1 MPTVGELNV
10 IFTADSSDYIRQ
22 LNNVQ
27 SQTDRVMNNVSSV
40 MSKVKRTVAA
50 ALGTVAIVNF
60 GKSCLQLG
68 SDLAEVQNVVDTV
81 FTTMSDSVN
90 KFAKNAAESYGL
102 SETMAKKYMG
112 TFGAMATGFGFAEQE
127 AYNMSAA
134 LTGLSGDVASF
145 YNMTQDEAFNKLRSV
160 FSGEV
165 EPLRELGI
173 VMTENSLK
181 AYAQAQGIN
190 ANISAM
196 SEQEKVALRY
206 NFVLNQL
213 SLAQGDFAKTSDS
226 WQNQVRIMQ
235 LRFESFKATMG
246 QGLINVFLP
255 VIKVINAVIQK
266 LQVFASYFSAIT
278 GAIFGKAQKGT
289 TQTSNAIGTTPKGLS
304 TSLGNAGKSANNASK
319 GLKKASK
326 ATKATGTAAKKAKKE
341 IKGLISG
348 LDEINN
354 LSSNT
359 TPGTKGTKGSTPKV
373 STPST
378 GGIGGVGGIGDL
390 GGIGDIPTIDLGS
403 KIDTTGLEAKVE
415 KVKKTIEKFKK
426 FIQKHKDV
434 IISVLAGLG
443 AGMGFLLLK
452 NWKSVTKTLSTS
464 FPLLSKV
471 FSKVGKAILKPLT
484 LIKTAIKGL
493 LSINPVTAMM
503 TAAITAIV
511 SSLVYL
517 WRTNEKFR
525 DNVIRTWKNIK
536 KALEPWLKAFGE
548 LLKLIADIIMTVV
561 IVAFKLLSKAV
572 VKVVEVFSGDLMGDI
587 NKLCPG
593 VKSLG
598 QAFLGLVKALSK
610 TWKNVK
616 KFLAQVQA
624 MVKKVGLKKTIE
636 ILMKKLINKI
646 VEKVG
651 EIKKKFNDKFKEVTE
666 NIKKYISEK
675 WEELT
680 SSIKEF
686 AINIASKVEDFKEK
700 VIELWD
706 NTKAAAKDFVLNIAS
721 KVEDF
726 KEKVTEKWND
736 VKESAKDFV
745 LNIVSKVEDFKEKVI
760 EKWNSVK
767 EAAKDFILN
776 ITSKVADFKEK
787 VSEKWNEAKTW
798 LKDKVLEI
806 GSKVSDFYK
815 TVQDKLNEAK
825 TWLKDKALEISS
837 KVSSFYK
844 EVKKSYNNAKEKI
857 KSWVFDV
864 GVKVSSFYDKVKSA
878 YNSAKSKIKSW
889 VFSVGVKVGSFYDKL
904 RSAYN
909 SAKSKIKRWAF
920 SISLKVNT
928 SANNVKNTI
937 NGIIRQI
944 NSAVFAKIKI
954 TVPNWVPV
962 FGGKTWGPP
971 KGIPYLAK
979 GGIVDSATLAMI
991 GEAGKEAV
999 VPLENNTGGL
1009 DLLARKLQSRMSISN
1024 ISAGFNSNNQG
1035 QNKGDTYT
1043 GDVVIKLDGNTVLR
1057 QSVVSILRQMKRQGV
1072 TI

>member
-1 MPTVGELNV
+1 MSTVGELNV
-10 IFTADSSDYIRQ
+10 VFTADSSDYIRQ

-27 SQTDRVMNNVSSV
+27 SQTNRVMNNVSSV
-40 MSKVKRTVAA
+40 MNKVKRTVAT
-50 ALGTVAIVNF
+50 ALGATAIASF

-112 TFGAMATGFGFAEQE
+112 TFGAMANSFGFAEQE

-134 LTGLSGDVASF
+134 LTGLTGDVASF
-145 YNMTQDEAFNKLRSV
+145 YNITQDEAYTKLKSV
-160 FSGEV
+160 FTGET
-165 EPLRELGI
+165 ESLKELGI
-173 VMTENSLK
+173 VMTENALK
-181 AYAQAQGIN
+181 SYAQAQGIN
-190 ANISAM
+190 ANITAM

-206 NFVLNQL
+206 NFVLQQL

-226 WQNQVRIMQ
+226 WANQIRIMQ

-278 GAIFGKAQKGT
+278 GALFGKAKT
-289 TQTSNAIGTTPKGLS
+289 NATNTSKVIGGGGSGSTPSLS
-304 TSLGNAGKSANNASK
+304 SSLGKVGNNAKKSSDS
-319 GLKKASK
+319 LKKASK
-326 ATKATGTAAKKAKKE
+326 STKATGTAAKKAKKE

-426 FIQKHKDV
+426 FIQKHKDE
-434 IISVLAGLG
+434 IISIIAGLV
-443 AGMGFLLLK
+443 AGVGTYF
-452 NWKSVTKTLSTS
+452 V
-464 FPLLSKV
+464 LSKWNV
-471 FSKVGKAILKPLT
+471 ISSTVGGVILK
-484 LIKTAIKGL
+484 LIAPIKRLVETFIAMKRFGITPVLKGL
-493 LSINPVTAMM
+493 LGINPVFVAVATAVGVV
-503 TAAITAIV
+503 TAAIT
-511 SSLVYL
+511 YL
-517 WRTNEKFR
+517 WRTNADFR
-525 DNVIRTWKNIK
+525 TNVIKTWKAIK
-536 KALEPWLKAFGE
+536 EALNPWLEGFKEYF
-548 LLKLIADIIMTVV
+548 LLLADIVKTVLA
-561 IVAFKLLSKAV
+561 VAFKILSKIV
-572 VKVVEVFSGDLMGDI
+572 VKVVEVLANGLLKKI
-587 NKLCPG
+587 QKYCPH

-616 KFLAQVQA
+616 KFLTQVQA

-680 SSIKEF
+680 GSIKEF
-686 AINIASKVEDFKEK
+686 VINIASKVEDFKEK

-706 NTKAAAKDFVLNIAS
+706 NTKAVAKDFILKIA
-721 KVEDF
+721 
-726 KEKVTEKWND
+726 
-736 VKESAKDFV
+736 
-745 LNIVSKVEDFKEKVI
+745 SKVEDFKEKVI

-767 EAAKDFILN
+767 EASKNFILN
-776 ITSKVADFKEK
+776 ITSKVADFK
-787 VSEKWNEAKTW
+787 
-798 LKDKVLEI
+798 DKVAE
-806 GSKVSDFYK
+806 
-815 TVQDKLNEAK
+815 KLNEAK
-825 TWLKDKALEISS
+825 VWLKDKALEIGS
-837 KVSSFYK
+837 KVADFYDAAK
-844 EVKKSYNNAKEKI
+844 NSYNNTKEKI
-857 KSWVFDV
+857 KSWVFSV
-864 GVKVSSFYDKVKSA
+864 GVKVGNFYDKVKSA

-954 TVPNWVPV
+954 SVPSWVPV

-991 GEAGKEAV
+991 GEAG
-999 VPLENNTGGL
+999 
-1009 DLLARKLQSRMSISN
+1009 RK
-1024 ISAGFNSNNQG
+1024 
-1035 QNKGDTYT
+1035 
-1043 GDVVIKLDGNTVLR
+1043 
-1057 QSVVSILRQMKRQGV
+1057 ILRSIVEIRFKKYSVNSWKTKFNKWTNRLLSA
-1072 TI
+1072 TIVA